1 MDTKVKKYNMMAL
14 LGALIIGI
22 VLMSGCVQEFWK
34 KPVTE
39 QPIAEKPIIEK
50 PVVEQPIIE
59 RQPIEKSEDA
69 DCSFSGEW
77 DTKWGRMVLMQVGA
91 NVVGTYAHDGGKIT
105 GTIKD
110 ATLTGRWSEAPSYSE
125 PNDAGDVEFQ
135 MSEDCNSISGKWR
148 YGTSGSLSGGWT
160 GERIDD
166 ASPPDIMPVTDQPIE
181 KPAIEQQPVEELSI
195 EKPIAQLIVGKWE
208 LAPNKRALT
217 GSIVFNSNGNYE
229 LDEKFH
235 DGTGVGTKGEYK
247 LNSNVEPIQIDIC
260 AGICG
265 QPGSEWTTRFGIIRV
280 LSNGKL
286 EIFTSPSDKHP
297 SDFPDDTSGEYTM
310 MLTRAE

>member
-1 MDTKVKKYNMMAL
+1 MNTGTKKYNMATFLGVSL
-14 LGALIIGI
+14 LGI
-22 VLMSGCVQEFWK
+22 VLMSGCVQELWK

-39 QPIAEKPIIEK
+39 QPIIEK
-50 PVVEQPIIE
+50 PVIEQPITD
-59 RQPIEKSEDA
+59 RQPIEKSEDT

-77 DTKWGRMVLMQVGA
+77 DTKWGKMVLMQVGA

-135 MSEDCNSISGKWR
+135 ISEDCNSISGKWR
-148 YGTSGSLSGGWT
+148 YGSSGILSGDWT
-160 GERIDD
+160 GERIDNT
-166 ASPPDIMPVTDQPIE
+166 SPPDITPVTEKPIE
-181 KPAIEQQPVEELSI
+181 KPVIEQPVIEQQAVE

-247 LNSNVEPIQIDIC
+247 LNSNVEPMQIDIC

-286 EIFTSPSDKHP
+286 EIYTSPSDKHP
-297 SDFPDDTSGEYTM
+297 SDFPDDTSGKYTM